1 MKIQLIFLLY
11 LLPLVSFG
19 QRGYNDKRRQEVY
32 NRYIEKCQYNRQYCE
47 CVINKIIE
55 TVPYSKLGSEKYKPQ
70 IKEAIEKCEYKKLTY
85 PNPVDPPK
93 LIAVSSIKLVDEDG
107 DGLIEALETGEIVF
121 KVQNKGKGNAYN
133 LIAVATEG
141 FYNTGLLLKRQE
153 LGDILP
159 GETKEVRIKF
169 DAPITLLS
177 GTAVIYLKVEEY
189 NNNDLIFESPI
200 TANTMRFLEP
210 KLAIIDSKLTSELD
224 GPLKTGERATL
235 ALLISNT
242 GLGEAKGIS
251 LNFQVSSGISPN
263 SPISLIKTSL
273 QPDNKWLATFN
284 VFIPSGYEGEKII
297 FKASLNEK
305 YLKYG
310 TEKNFEFPLKKEYE
324 KTTIEEINTKSEI
337 GLNEGDYILNVD
349 VDAEVNIPVVKEKNT
364 NKFALIIGNEE
375 YNKRSK
381 ALTNVPYALND
392 ARVFKKYVLNSLG
405 VNEDQIFL
413 IENAT
418 RNDIQNTL
426 RSIKLLIETKDGEGE
441 LIVYYAGHGYPNS
454 STNEAFILPVDGNIQ
469 DFSTLFSL
477 QDFYD
482 QLGAMRSKKTI
493 VFVDACFSGQARVQE
508 VVFAQRS
515 PIIPPKK
522 GYLKGNIVVFA
533 ASQDNQISLPYLRNH
548 HGLFTY
554 FVLKSLMEN
563 KGSVD
568 LKTLKSYVVENVVNV
583 SIKQYNQAQK
593 PDISASQETIGL
605 WENWKIR

>member
-1 MKIQLIFLLY
+1 MKGIAIFLLG
-11 LLPLVSFG
+11 LIPFVSFA
-19 QRGYNDKRRQEVY
+19 QRGYNEQRRQEVY

-70 IKEAIEKCEYKKLTY
+70 IREAIEKCEYKKLTY

-93 LIAVSSIKLVDEDG
+93 LAAVSPIRLIDEDG
-107 DGLIEALETGEIVF
+107 DGLIEALEGGEIVF

-141 FYNTGLLLKRQE
+141 TYNTGLLFKRHE
-153 LGDILP
+153 MGDLLP
-159 GETKEVRIKF
+159 GEIKEVRIKF
-169 DAPITLLS
+169 DAPVALIS
-177 GTAVIYLKVEEY
+177 GSAEIHLKIEEY

-200 TANTMRFLEP
+200 AANTMRFLEP
-210 KLAIIDSKLTSELD
+210 KLAIIDSKLTSEIE
-224 GPLKTGERATL
+224 GPLKTGEKATL
-235 ALLISNT
+235 NLLISNI
-242 GLGEAKGIS
+242 GLGEAKVVN
-251 LNFQVSSGISPN
+251 LNFQVSEGITKN
-263 SPISLIKTSL
+263 SQAALLKSSL
-273 QPDNKWLATFN
+273 QPDNKWLATFD
-284 VFIPSGYEGEKII
+284 VFIPSGFEGDKIMFTVTLSEK
-297 FKASLNEK
+297 FN
-305 YLKYG
+305 KYG
-310 TEKNFEFPLKKEYE
+310 VQKSFEFPLLKEYE
-324 KTTIEEINTKSEI
+324 KTTIAASNTKSKTT
-337 GLNEGDYILNVD
+337 LNEGDYTLNVD
-349 VDAEVNIPVVKEKNT
+349 VDVEANIPYVKEKNA
-364 NKFALIIGNEE
+364 NKFALIIGNED
-375 YNKRSK
+375 YNRRSK

-418 RNDIQNTL
+418 RNDIQNAL
-426 RSIKLLIETKDGEGE
+426 RAIKSLIETKNGEGE

-482 QLGAMRSKKTI
+482 QLAAMSSKKTI

-522 GYLKGNIVVFA
+522 GYLKGSLVVFA

-554 FVLKSLMEN
+554 FVLKSMMEN

-568 LKTLKSYVVENVVNV
+568 LKTLKNYVVENVVNV